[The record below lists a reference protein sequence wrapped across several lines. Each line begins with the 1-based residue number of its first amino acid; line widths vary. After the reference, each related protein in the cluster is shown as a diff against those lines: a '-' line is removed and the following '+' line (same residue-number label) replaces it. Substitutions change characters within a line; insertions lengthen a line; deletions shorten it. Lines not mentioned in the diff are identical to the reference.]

1 MTVSKEAKYLQ
12 EFKANTKNST
22 FLGIIQKSNTDK
34 LFLDFR
40 IRPDYT
46 WADVT
51 LSIPVDE
58 FANVDELNQKLKPLV
73 QTWKTR
79 RHYSHVLGGLYYYYP
94 HLDKEDKAKLRQLL
108 VTKFEH
114 VISLIADVDAILEL
128 HDNRNA
134 RPEIHKELNGLVT
147 MGPFQITD
155 FIAFT
160 QSWSYSHLKD
170 FDSFDSEPF
179 TITTNY
185 FGQDKAT
192 SRMLVTKDNGDTFI
206 IKAGDFKPAWEYVE
220 RVEEKETTVEE
231 VETSNMTFD
240 L

>member
-1 MTVSKEAKYLQ
+1 MTVSKEAKYLR

-22 FLGIIQKSNTDK
+22 FLGVIQSSNTDK

-51 LSIPVDE
+51 LTIPVNE
-58 FANVDELNQKLKPLV
+58 LANADELNAKLKPLV
-73 QTWKTR
+73 QNWKAQGHGDYIT
-79 RHYSHVLGGLYYYYP
+79 SGLYYGYP
-94 HLDKEDKAKLRQLL
+94 CIDKDDKTKLRQLL
-108 VTKFEH
+108 VTKFDR
-114 VISLIADVDAILEL
+114 VIAQVTDVDAILEL
-128 HDNRNA
+128 HDNRNV
-134 RPEIHKELNGLVT
+134 RPRIQTELNGLVT

-155 FIAFT
+155 FLTFKRD
-160 QSWSYSHLKD
+160 YPSHYYKSFD
-170 FDSFDSEPF
+170 GFDSKPF

-185 FGQDKAT
+185 FGQDRAT

-206 IKAGDFKPAWEYVE
+206 IKAGDFKTAWKYVE
-220 RVEEKETTVEE
+220 RVEETKTTVEE

>member
-51 LSIPVDE
+51 LTIPVDE
-58 FANVDELNQKLKPLV
+58 LANADELNQKLKPLV
-73 QTWKTR
+73 QTWKTQ
-79 RHYSHVLGGLYYYYP
+79 RHYSHVAGGLYYYYP
-94 HLDKEDKAKLRQLL
+94 HIDKEDKAKLRQLL
-108 VTKFEH
+108 VTKFDH
-114 VISLIADVDAILEL
+114 VIAQVSDVDAILEL
-128 HDNRNA
+128 HNNRNV
-134 RPEIHKELNGLVT
+134 RPRIQTELNGLVT

-155 FIAFT
+155 FIAFK
-160 QSWSYSHLKD
+160 QSYAYNSYKN
-170 FDSFDSEPF
+170 FENCDSKSF

-185 FGQDKAT
+185 FGQDRAL
-192 SRMLVTKDNGDTFI
+192 SRLLVTKDDGDTFT
-206 IKAGDFKPAWEYVE
+206 IKAGDFKTAWKYVE
-220 RVEEKETTVEE
+220 RVEEKENEE
-231 VETSNMTFD
+231 VEPVTTSFE

>member
-1 MTVSKEAKYLQ
+1 MTVSREANYLQ
-12 EFKANTKNST
+12 AFKANTKNCK
-22 FLGIIQKSNTDK
+22 FKGIIQNKYTNDLS
-34 LFLDFR
+34 LYFM
-40 IRPDYT
+40 IRLDYT
-46 WADVT
+46 WQDVN
-51 LSIPVDE
+51 LYIPV
-58 FANVDELNQKLKPLV
+58 NELNNAEDLNGKLNPLITALKNNNSYEHILHGYFYV
-73 QTWKTR
+73 YQNMDKT
-79 RHYSHVLGGLYYYYP
+79 
-94 HLDKEDKAKLRQLL
+94 DKAKLRQLL

-220 RVEEKETTVEE
+220 RVEEKETTVDE
-231 VETSNMTFD
+231 VETSSMAFE

>member
-22 FLGIIQKSNTDK
+22 FLGVIQKSNTGK

-58 FANVDELNQKLKPLV
+58 LANADEFNQKLKPLV
-73 QTWKTR
+73 QTWKTQKR
-79 RHYSHVLGGLYYYYP
+79 YSHISGGLYYYYP
-94 HLDKEDKAKLRQLL
+94 HIDKEDKAKLRQLL
-108 VTKFEH
+108 VTKFDR
-114 VISLIADVDAILEL
+114 VIAQVADVDTVLEL
-128 HDNRNA
+128 HDNRNV
-134 RPEIHKELNGLVT
+134 RPRIQTELNGLVT

-155 FIAFT
+155 FITFKRDHPDK
-160 QSWSYSHLKD
+160 YYKGFD
-170 FDSFDSEPF
+170 NFDSKSF

-185 FGQDKAT
+185 FGQDRAT
-192 SRMLVTKDNGDTFI
+192 SRMLVTKDNGDTFT
-206 IKAGDFKPAWEYVE
+206 IKAGDFKTAWKHVE
-220 RVEEKETTVEE
+220 RIDEKETTADEI
-231 VETSNMTFD
+231 ETDTMAFE

>member
-22 FLGIIQKSNTDK
+22 FLGVIQKSNTGK

-46 WADVT
+46 WTDVT

-58 FANVDELNQKLKPLV
+58 LANADEFNQKLKPLV
-73 QTWKTR
+73 QTWKTQKR
-79 RHYSHVLGGLYYYYP
+79 YSHISGGLYYYYP
-94 HLDKEDKAKLRQLL
+94 HIDKEDKAKLRQLL
-108 VTKFEH
+108 VTKFDR
-114 VISLIADVDAILEL
+114 VIAQVADVDTVLEL
-128 HDNRNA
+128 HDNRNV
-134 RPEIHKELNGLVT
+134 RPRIQTELNGLVT

-155 FIAFT
+155 FITFKRDHPDK
-160 QSWSYSHLKD
+160 YYKGFD
-170 FDSFDSEPF
+170 NFDSKSF

-185 FGQDKAT
+185 FGQDRAT
-192 SRMLVTKDNGDTFI
+192 SRMLVTKDNGDTFT
-206 IKAGDFKPAWEYVE
+206 IKAGDFKTAWKHVE
-220 RVEEKETTVEE
+220 RIDEKETTADEI
-231 VETSNMTFD
+231 ETDTMAFE

>member
-1 MTVSKEAKYLQ
+1 MTVSREANYLQ
-12 EFKANTKNST
+12 AFKANTKNCK
-22 FLGIIQKSNTDK
+22 FKGIIQNKYTNDLS
-34 LFLDFR
+34 LYFM
-40 IRPDYT
+40 IRLDYT
-46 WADVT
+46 WQDVN
-51 LSIPVDE
+51 LYIPV
-58 FANVDELNQKLKPLV
+58 NELNNAEDLNGKLNPLITALKNNNSYEHILHGYFYV
-73 QTWKTR
+73 YQNMDKT
-79 RHYSHVLGGLYYYYP
+79 
-94 HLDKEDKAKLRQLL
+94 DKAKLRQLL

-128 HDNRNA
+128 HDNRNV
-134 RPEIHKELNGLVT
+134 RPRIQTELNGLVT

-155 FIAFT
+155 FITFKRDHPYNYYKAFEN
-160 QSWSYSHLKD
+160 
-170 FDSFDSEPF
+170 FDSKPF

-220 RVEEKETTVEE
+220 RVEEKETTVDE
-231 VETSNMTFD
+231 VETSSMAFE

>member
-22 FLGIIQKSNTDK
+22 FLGVIQKSNTDK
-34 LFLDFR
+34 LFFDFR

-58 FANVDELNQKLKPLV
+58 LANVDELNQKLKPLV
-73 QTWKTR
+73 QTWKAQ
-79 RHYSHVLGGLYYYYP
+79 RHYSHISGGLYYYYP
-94 HLDKEDKAKLRQLL
+94 HIDKDDKAKLRQLL
-108 VTKFEH
+108 VTKFDH
-114 VISLIADVDAILEL
+114 VITQVADVDAILEL
-128 HDNRNA
+128 HDNRNV
-134 RPEIHKELNGLVT
+134 RPKIQTELNGLVT

-155 FIAFT
+155 FSAFK
-160 QSWSYSHLKD
+160 QSYPYNSYKNFENL
-170 FDSFDSEPF
+170 DSEPF

-185 FGQDKAT
+185 FGQDRAS
-192 SRMLVTKDNGDTFI
+192 SRLLVTKDNGDIFI
-206 IKAGDFKPAWEYVE
+206 IKAGDFKTAWKYVE
-220 RVEEKETTVEE
+220 RVDEVETTVDE
-231 VETSNMTFD
+231 VKTSNMTFD

>member
-12 EFKANTKNST
+12 EFKVTTKNST
-22 FLGIIQKSNTDK
+22 FLGVIQKSNTDK

-58 FANVDELNQKLKPLV
+58 LANADELNQKLKPLV
-73 QTWKTR
+73 QTWKAQGHGNYITT
-79 RHYSHVLGGLYYYYP
+79 GLYYGYP
-94 HLDKEDKAKLRQLL
+94 CFDKEDKAKLRQLL
-108 VTKFEH
+108 VTKFDH
-114 VISLIADVDAILEL
+114 VIAQVADVDAILEL
-128 HDNRNA
+128 HDNRNV
-134 RPEIHKELNGLVT
+134 RPRIQTELNGLVT

-155 FIAFT
+155 FSAFT
-160 QSWSYSHLKD
+160 QGPAYKHFKGID
-170 FDSFDSEPF
+170 NFDSEPF

-185 FGQDKAT
+185 FGQDRAT
-192 SRMLVTKDNGDTFI
+192 SRMLVTKANGNTFI
-206 IKAGDFKPAWEYVE
+206 IKAGDFKTAWKYIE
-220 RVEEKETTVEE
+220 RIEEAEP
-231 VETSNMTFD
+231 VETEASTTSFD